1 MGAEKV
7 TLVKD
12 AASRHRHLKNLLRDL
27 KALQLMLDNDLF
39 ENDVQR
45 IGAEQEFCFVDAH
58 WRPAPVL
65 MEVLER
71 INDEHFTTELARFN
85 MEINLDPVL
94 FKGRCLSELES
105 TLSNYLRRADEAA
118 NQVGAHALLCGI
130 LPTIRYGDINY
141 DNLTPLPRYRALMEL
156 LHELHR
162 GLFEFRIDGPDE
174 VVINDGL
181 ALFEASNTSF
191 QVHLQIPAPLFSQY
205 YNWSMAVT
213 GPLLSASTNSPLLL
227 GKRGWR
233 ETRIALFQ
241 QSIDTRSTSE
251 MVRERSPRVCFG
263 TGWVEQSILD
273 IFKDDIARHRVMLAS
288 TREEDPLQVLAEGGV
303 PKLYSLSVHNGTV
316 YRWNRPCYGITD
328 GKPHLRIEMRVLPT
342 GPSVIDEVANAAFW
356 LGMMKGMPDDYAD
369 IKNKM
374 AFDNV
379 KENFFRAARHGMGSY
394 LWWGT
399 PARRYPAAE
408 LLLKELIPIAR
419 EGLQKANIAAQ
430 DTSRY
435 LDIIQERV
443 ETGRTG
449 SQWQLSSL
457 EQLCKEGKK
466 EEALVATTAAMFNR
480 QQQAMPVHQWP
491 LARLDEAGSWKN
503 RYWTVEQIMSTDLF
517 TVNENDP
524 VDFAANLMDWRNVRH
539 LPVENEKGQLVGF
552 ITASMLLRFYSQ
564 SENHPVRA
572 SVGEIMNTDLFFILP
587 EMSTVEAL
595 HLMRDRKLGYLP
607 VMRNGNLIGLVT
619 EYDFVNVAAHL
630 MKEIFSTQ

>member
-12 AASRHRHLKNLLRDL
+12 AASRQRHLKNLLRDL

-58 WRPAPVL
+58 WRPAPVI

-71 INDEHFTTELARFN
+71 VNDDHFTTELARFN
-85 MEINLDPVL
+85 MEVNLDPVL
-94 FKGRCLSELES
+94 FQGDCLSALES
-105 TLSNYLRRADEAA
+105 TLRNYLYAADMAA
-118 NQVGAHALLCGI
+118 QEVGARVLLCGI
-130 LPTIRYGDINY
+130 LPTIRQGDINY

-156 LHELHR
+156 LHELHS

-174 VVINDGL
+174 LVINDAL
-181 ALFEASNTSF
+181 ALFEGSNTSF
-191 QVHLQIPAPLFSQY
+191 QVHLQLPAHSFASY

-213 GPLLSASTNSPLLL
+213 GPLLSAATNSPLLL

-263 TGWVEQSILD
+263 TGWIEDSILD

-288 TREEDPLQVLAEGGV
+288 TREEDPLQILAEGGV
-303 PKLYSLSVHNGTV
+303 PKLYSLNVHNGTV

-342 GPSVIDEVANAAFW
+342 GPSIPDEIANAAFW
-356 LGMMKGMPDDYAD
+356 LGMVKGMPDDYARMQ
-369 IKNKM
+369 NKM
-374 AFDNV
+374 EFDNV
-379 KENFFRAARHGMGSY
+379 KENFFRAARHGLGSY
-394 LWWGT
+394 LWWGS
-399 PARRYPAAE
+399 PAKRIPASE
-408 LLLKELIPIAR
+408 LLLKELIPLAR
-419 EGLQKANIAAQ
+419 TGLQKANVRQTDI
-430 DTSRY
+430 DRY
-435 LDIIQERV
+435 MDIIQERV
-443 ETGRTG
+443 ESGRTG

-457 EQLCKEGKK
+457 ERLKKEGKK

-480 QQQAMPVHQWP
+480 QQQDMPVHKWP
-491 LARLDEAGSWKN
+491 IAGMEEAGSWAN

-524 VDFAANLMDWRNVRH
+524 LDFAANLMDWRNVRH
-539 LPVENEKGQLVGF
+539 LPVENEKGVLVGF
-552 ITASMLLRFYSQ
+552 LTAKMLLRFYSQ

-572 SVGEIMNTDLFFILP
+572 SVGQIMSTDLYFVTP
-587 EMSTVEAL
+587 EMSTIEAV
-595 HLMRDRKLGYLP
+595 HLMRERQLGYLP

-630 MKEIFSTQ
+630 MNEIYSK